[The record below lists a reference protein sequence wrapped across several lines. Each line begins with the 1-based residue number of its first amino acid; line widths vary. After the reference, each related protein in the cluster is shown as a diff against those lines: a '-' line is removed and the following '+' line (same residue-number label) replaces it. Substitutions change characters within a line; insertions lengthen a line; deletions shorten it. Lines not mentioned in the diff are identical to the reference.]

1 MAMAGELKH
10 AVVSTFDM
18 FSIGLGPSS
27 SHTVG
32 PMRAAGKFVD
42 LLRQKHIFNSTRHV
56 RCDLFG
62 SLACTGL
69 GHNTDR
75 AVMLGLEG
83 LKPETCESETAFAR
97 EKAIRMKNILNFGG
111 EFDIPFD
118 PKRHLRWNFDEVLP
132 FHSNGMTLFAFGES
146 GEELIKQNFYSIGG
160 GFVVADGIME
170 DVNAFQK
177 MDSIGDEEE
186 IKPSPPF
193 PFCNG
198 NQLIH
203 FADAHDMKISE
214 IVWENERTWYSDEEI
229 RSKLLEIWHVME
241 SCINR
246 GINTRGMLPGNLDV
260 QRRAPKMY
268 NRISQAASN
277 DPLRRYAPHNDDY
290 MYCWSMAVNEENACG
305 GRVVTAPTNGA
316 AGIIPAVLKY
326 YLTFCEG
333 ADEQG
338 ICDFLLTAAAI
349 GMLYKQGASLSA
361 AEMGCQGE
369 VGVATSMAAAALCEV
384 TGGGVYK
391 VENAAEIGME
401 HSLGLTCDPIGGYV
415 QIPCIE
421 RNAIGATKAVAAARL
436 ALYGE
441 GRPRVKLDQVIKT
454 MRQVG
459 IDMHPRY
466 KETSKG
472 GLAVNVPVC

>member
-1 MAMAGELKH
+1 MAGDLKH

-42 LLRQKHIFNSTRHV
+42 LLRQRNLFNNTRHV

-75 AVMLGLEG
+75 AVMLGLES
-83 LKPETCESETAFAR
+83 LKPESTESNVAFAR
-97 EKAIRMKNILNFGG
+97 EKSIRTKTKLNFGG
-111 EFDIPFD
+111 EFEIPFD
-118 PKRHLRWNFDEVLP
+118 PKRQLVWHFDEVLP
-132 FHSNGMTLFAFGES
+132 FHSNGMTFHAFGED
-146 GEELIKQNFYSIGG
+146 GNDLIKQNFYSVGG
-160 GFVVADGIME
+160 GFVIADNIME

-177 MDSIGDEEE
+177 MSGINSEEE
-186 IKPSPPF
+186 IKSQPQF
-193 PFCNG
+193 PFCNA

-214 IVWENERTWYSDEEI
+214 IVWENERTWYTDDEI
-229 RSKLLEIWHVME
+229 RSKLLEIWEVMD
-241 SCINR
+241 SCIER
-246 GINTRGMLPGNLDV
+246 GLATRGMLPGNLNV
-260 QRRAPKMY
+260 QRRAPKMF
-268 NRISQAASN
+268 NRIKNASN
-277 DPLRRYAPHNDDY
+277 DDPLRRYADHNDDY

-333 ADEQG
+333 ANEQG
-338 ICDFLLTAAAI
+338 VCDFLLTAAAI

-384 TGGGVYK
+384 TGGTIYQ

-421 RNAIGATKAVAAARL
+421 RNAIGSTKAVAAARL

-441 GRPRVKLDQVIKT
+441 GRPRVKLDQVIST

>member
-1 MAMAGELKH
+1 MALHH
-10 AVVSTFDM
+10 AVISTFDM

-32 PMRAAGKFVD
+32 PMRAAYKFLE
-42 LLRQKHIFNSTRHV
+42 LLKNRNKFHATASV

-75 AVMLGLEG
+75 AVLLGLEG
-83 LKPETCESETAFAR
+83 LKPETTEADHAFTR
-97 EKAIRMKNILNFGG
+97 EDAIRKTNILRLGG
-111 EFDIPFD
+111 EFDIKFD
-118 PKRHLRWNFDEVLP
+118 PKRNIVWHFDDVLP
-132 FHSNGMTLFAFGES
+132 DHANGMRFHALGES
-146 GEELIKQNFYSIGG
+146 GEELCQQEFYSIGG
-160 GFVVADGIME
+160 GFVIAPGVLDDA
-170 DVNAFQK
+170 NAFRRFEGV
-177 MDSIGDEEE
+177 SDEPLP
-186 IKPSPPF
+186 KVPPF
-193 PFCNG
+193 PFN
-198 NQLIH
+198 NAQTLIQY
-203 FADAHDMKISE
+203 ADAHEMKISE
-214 IVWENERTWYSDEEI
+214 IVWENERTWYTDEEI
-229 RSKLLEIWHVME
+229 RERLLNIWEVMDG
-241 SCINR
+241 CINR
-246 GINTRGMLPGNLDV
+246 GIQTRGMLPGNLGV
-260 QRRAPKMY
+260 HRRAPKMMK
-268 NRISQAASN
+268 RIKAKAEN
-277 DPLRRYAPHNDDY
+277 DPVRRFGEHPEDY

-316 AGIIPAVLKY
+316 AGIIPATLKY
-326 YLTFCEG
+326 YLTFC
-333 ADEQG
+333 DNSSEQG

-349 GMLYKQGASLSA
+349 GMLYKRGASLSA

-369 VGVATSMAAAALCEV
+369 VGVATSMAAAALAEV
-384 TGGGVYK
+384 TGGTIYQ

-421 RNAIGATKAVAAARL
+421 RNAIGATKAVCAARL

-441 GRPRVKLDQVIKT
+441 GRPRVHLDQVIST

-459 IDMHPRY
+459 LDMNPRY
-466 KETSKG
+466 KETSRG